1 MNEKVRLAVD
11 YLYEN
16 DLVIK
21 KIIDEI
27 GPCTLSPS
35 NDYFASLVKSIIFQ
49 QLSNQAA
56 KSIYRKFLK
65 ELKFKLN
72 PKAVLNLKDNQ
83 FRKAGI
89 SIQKKS
95 YLLDLSEKM
104 KHETIDIT
112 RIPDAA
118 DEELI
123 EILTELKGIG
133 RWSAQ
138 MFLIFCLIRLD
149 VLPLDDVGFRK
160 AIQINYGF
168 NELPSK
174 KEIANIS
181 KKWGSYRSIAAWY
194 LWQSINKK
202 KMNS

>member
-1 MNEKVRLAVD
+1 MNEEVRLAVD

-21 KIIDEI
+21 KIIDKI
-27 GPCTLSPS
+27 GLCTLSPS
-35 NDYFASLVKSIIFQ
+35 HDYFESLVKSIIFQ

-95 YLLDLSEKM
+95 YLLDLSKKM
-104 KHETIDIT
+104 KHETLDIT
-112 RIPDAA
+112 RIPDAD
-118 DEELI
+118 DEKLI

-138 MFLIFCLIRLD
+138 MFLIFCLNRLD

-174 KEIANIS
+174 KEITNIS
-181 KKWGSYRSIAAWY
+181 KKWGSYKSIAAWY

>member
-1 MNEKVRLAVD
+1 MNEEVRLAVD

-16 DLVIK
+16 DLAIK

-35 NDYFASLVKSIIFQ
+35 HDYFESLVKSIIFQ

-104 KHETIDIT
+104 KRETLGIT
-112 RIPDAA
+112 RIPDAD

-138 MFLIFCLIRLD
+138 MFLIFCLNRLD

-174 KEIANIS
+174 KEITNIS
-181 KKWGSYRSIAAWY
+181 KKWGSYKSIAAWY